1 MGNDMAVFRIQCGQ
15 GQGRCLDDHENEG
28 KLKFAGVQSV
38 GVWHVEDET
47 ETWEREGTQISILI
61 ILTVTY
67 NIVLWN
73 LNGPPLVSMQELQ

>member
-1 MGNDMAVFRIQCGQ
+1 MTWQCSEFSV
-15 GQGRCLDDHENEG
+15 GRGRVDVQMTMRMKG
-28 KLKFAGVQSV
+28 KLKLAGVQSV
-38 GVWHVEDET
+38 GIWHVEDET
-47 ETWEREGTQISILI
+47 ETWEREGTQISMWM